1 MFKKMKTMAALVLAA
16 VLMMCLLTGCGSKT
30 LKLEPFDMPWG
41 TTQEEADGALRCV
54 YRTNEREP
62 NKIYVMNGDND
73 NALEAFGTTPSVII
87 YDFNLVKGEDPT
99 RRLGKV
105 VVLFPEEDYDS
116 VLAYL
121 NKKCGEQGFNDPQWG
136 MENTDVYLFSGGI
149 LYIQYNASPLVD
161 PADVAEE
168 NRDRYIGTSGLLRGS
183 ISQMATSEKDMFY
196 MLWMYSTAETDFVK
210 VDNSK

>member
-41 TTQEEADGALRCV
+41 TTQEEADGALKCV

-87 YDFNLVKGEDPT
+87 YDFNLVKGEDTT
-99 RRLGKV
+99 RRLSGV
-105 VVLFPEEDYDS
+105 SLS
-116 VLAYL
+116 L
-121 NKKCGEQGFNDPQWG
+121 GQEQGIAFFRAQAPQG
-136 MENTDVYLFSGGI
+136 KLLSGGKPGGR
-149 LYIQYNASPLVD
+149 A
-161 PADVAEE
+161 AHGAA
-168 NRDRYIGTSGLLRGS
+168 GG
-183 ISQMATSEKDMFY
+183 
-196 MLWMYSTAETDFVK
+196 
-210 VDNSK
+210 

>member
-87 YDFNLVKGEDPT
+87 YDFNLVKGEDKTPL
-99 RRLGKV
+99 LGKV
-105 VVLFPEEDYDS
+105 TVYFPEEDYDS

-121 NKKCGEQGFNDPQWG
+121 DKKCGKRYFDDPVWG
-136 MENTDVYLFSGGI
+136 VENTDVYLFNGI
-149 LYIQYNASPLVD
+149 LHIEYAASPFVD
-161 PADVAEE
+161 PTKVPEE
-168 NRDRYIGTSGLLRGS
+168 NRDRYIEVSGMMYS
-183 ISQMATSEKDMFY
+183 TMAQVVLAEKDMFY

>member
-1 MFKKMKTMAALVLAA
+1 MFKRMKAVIVLALA
-16 VLMMCLLTGCGSKT
+16 VELMMGLLTGCGSKT
-30 LKLEPFDMPWG
+30 LKLEPFDKPWG
-41 TTQEEADGALRCV
+41 TSQEEAGAALKCV

-62 NKIYVMNGDND
+62 GKIYVMNGDND

-99 RRLGKV
+99 LLLGKMI
-105 VVLFPEEDYDS
+105 VLFPEEDYDS
-116 VLAYL
+116 VLAYM

-136 MENTDVYLFSGGI
+136 VENTDVYLFSGGV

-183 ISQMATSEKDMFY
+183 ISRMATLEKENFY
-196 MLWMYSTAETDFVK
+196 MLWMFSTAETDFVT